1 MGVMKNRSTQAS
13 LKAHKS
19 ISNVNRASA
28 NAKRVETLELSAFVQ
43 ALWRSFWTIGKG
55 LHLSVYQ

>member
-43 ALWRSFWTIGKG
+43 AL
-55 LHLSVYQ
+55 